1 MDRRQF
7 FAAWREKNNAE
18 NGIFNTATIATHR
31 AFAPT
36 ASLVAYNG
44 AWTKKEVTHLLRRA
58 TFGVKKTDVTNFL
71 ALTPAQAVDTLLLPE
86 AMPANPVNDF
96 EGSYFGAEAI
106 DGAAAAGADWTSTV
120 AEGNMWYRHLS
131 YNVWVIKNAL
141 NQKATVREKMTLFW
155 SNHFGTSKNLMGAL
169 ADQRRTFKHHNIL
182 RANALGNVKTI
193 VNAITKDALMLQ
205 FLSGESNTKD
215 SPNENFAREVQE
227 LFVVGKYPTQQYTEN
242 DVREAAKVL
251 TGWSFDDPYT
261 TKFTP
266 ENHDT
271 TTKYFSAFYGNK
283 IIVGVGGATGGQSE
297 LDQLIN
303 MFFTPTDSA
312 KFICRKLYRFFVQYN
327 ITADIEAT
335 VIAPLATT
343 FMNNNFEIKPVLA
356 QLFKSQHF
364 FDMLYN
370 QAALIKS
377 PLDLYVGLMKTFNT
391 QSFAPT
397 AITNLFESLSDI
409 TYKLDD
415 AQMPIVSPPNVAGF
429 PAYTTPLFDK
439 YWISTVT
446 LPRRV
451 NYLNDMLANQAYPF
465 YDIMGFTN
473 ALASPANPNLLIS
486 ESVELLYA
494 IPIGTDVTNYL
505 KSILL
510 SNQVDDNYWTSAWL
524 AYKAN
529 PTDPT
534 AYGTVFTR
542 LTNFFNYLINLEE
555 IHLM

>member
-7 FAAWREKNNAE
+7 FAAWREKNEADKDVLS
-18 NGIFNTATIATHR
+18 TATMPTHT

-44 AWTKKEVTHLLRRA
+44 AWTIKEVTHLLRRA
-58 TFGVKKTDVTNFL
+58 TFGVKKTDVTSFL
-71 ALTPAQAVDTLLLPE
+71 ALTPAQAVDVLLQPE
-86 AMPANPVNDF
+86 ALPANPVNDF

-106 DGAAAAGADWTSTV
+106 DGAASAGADWTSTI

-131 YNVWVIKNAL
+131 YNVWVLKNAL
-141 NQKATVREKMTLFW
+141 NQKASLLEKMTLFW
-155 SNHFGTSKNLMGAL
+155 SNHFGTSKNLNGAL
-169 ADQRRTFKHHNIL
+169 ADQRRIFKHHQIL
-182 RANALGNVKTI
+182 RVNALGNVKTI

-215 SPNENFAREVQE
+215 SPNENYAREVQE

-271 TTKYFSAFYGNK
+271 STKAFSAFYSNK
-283 IIVGVGGATGGQSE
+283 TIVGVSGANGGQAE

-303 MFFTPTDSA
+303 MLFTPTDSA
-312 KFICRKLYRFFVQYN
+312 KFICRKLYRFFVQYK
-327 ITADIEAT
+327 ITAEIEVT

-343 FMNNNFEIKPVLA
+343 FINNNFVIKPVLA

-364 FDMLYN
+364 FDMMYN
-370 QAALIKS
+370 QAAIIKS
-377 PLDLYVGLMKTFNT
+377 PLDLYVGLMKTFKT

-397 AITNLFESLSDI
+397 ALTNLFESLVS
-409 TYKLDD
+409 TSYQLEGV
-415 AQMPIVSPPNVAGF
+415 QMPIVSPPNVAGYA
-429 PAYTTPLFDK
+429 AYTSPLYDK

-451 NYLNDMLANQAYPF
+451 NDVNDLLNSQAYPF

-473 ALASPANPNLLIS
+473 ALDTPANPNLLIS
-486 ESVELLYA
+486 ESLALLYA
-494 IPIGTDVTNYL
+494 IPVNTEVTNYL

-510 SNQVDDNYWTSAWL
+510 SNQTDDGYWTSAWL

-529 PTDPT
+529 PTDPA